1 MRVLEEEKQ
10 RLAIQLTDADQR
22 LAKKDQEFEQFKQ
35 ESNSKP
41 EIKLQAQINLL
52 TLEKVSALLSSCR

>member
-10 RLAIQLTDADQR
+10 RLASQLADADMR

-35 ESNSKP
+35 ESSSKP
-41 EIKLQAQINLL
+41 EIKLQGQINLL
-52 TLEKVSALLSSCR
+52 TLEKV